1 MSDTSA
7 ACDLTQRP
15 GALAQRHPPTEGEI
29 RGVLERCRTVAVI
42 GLSEDASKP
51 AYGIAAYLK
60 KQGYQILPV
69 HPKAVTALGEKV
81 HRSLAEIPG
90 RVDLVYM
97 FRGGDAAPGV
107 VDEAVAKGAKAV
119 WMPEGVVNEE
129 AAEKGLKAGIAVIM
143 DRCALKEHQ
152 RLGLGPV

>member
-1 MSDTSA
+1 MTD

-15 GALAQRHPPTEGEI
+15 GAMTQRHPPTGEEI

-42 GLSEDASKP
+42 GLSEDPSKP
-51 AYGIAAYLK
+51 AYGVAAYLK
-60 KQGYQILPV
+60 KQGYQVLPV
-69 HPKAVTALGEKV
+69 HPKAVMALGEKV

-97 FRGGDAAPGV
+97 FRGADAAAGV
-107 VDEAVAKGAKAV
+107 VEEAIAKGAKAV
-119 WMPEGVVNEE
+119 WMPEGVVSEE
-129 AAEKGLKAGIAVIM
+129 AADKARLGSLAVIM

-152 RLGLGPV
+152 RLGMPAV

>member
-1 MSDTSA
+1 M
-7 ACDLTQRP
+7 
-15 GALAQRHPPTEGEI
+15 
-29 RGVLERCRTVAVI
+29 LEHCRAVAVI

-51 AYGIAAYLK
+51 AYGVAAYLK

-69 HPKAVTALGEKV
+69 HPKAVLALGEKV

-97 FRGGDAAPGV
+97 FRGADAAPV
-107 VDEAVAKGAKAV
+107 VLDEAIAKGAKAV
-119 WMPEGVVNEE
+119 WMPEGVVHEE
-129 AAEKGLKAGIAVIM
+129 AAEKGRKEGLAVVM

-152 RLGLGPV
+152 RLGIPAD

>member
-1 MSDTSA
+1 MSD

-15 GALAQRHPPTEGEI
+15 GALPQRRPPTPEGI
-29 RGVLERCRTVAVI
+29 RDVLTKSRTVAVI
-42 GLSEDASKP
+42 GLSEDPSKP
-51 AYGIAAYLK
+51 AYGVAAYLK

-81 HRSLAEIPG
+81 HRSVAEIPG

-97 FRGGDAAPGV
+97 FRGADAAPGV
-107 VDEAVAKGAKAV
+107 VEEAVAKGAKAV

-129 AAEKGLKAGIAVIM
+129 AAEKGLQAGLAVVM
-143 DRCALKEHQ
+143 DRCAQKEHL
-152 RLGLGPV
+152 RLGLGAL